1 MVYGTIVLRIFRY
14 SQEPG
19 ECAIIGA
26 RDGML
31 EGPSART
38 DVLMQDYEHWMDLCE
53 QASVEQD
60 ADKLLELIREINR
73 LLEEKEER
81 LLRLRLGKRDGNG
94 G

>member
-1 MVYGTIVLRIFRY
+1 
-14 SQEPG
+14 
-19 ECAIIGA
+19 
-26 RDGML
+26 ML
-31 EGPSART
+31 EGSSART

-60 ADKLLELIREINR
+60 ADRLLELIREINR